1 MEFQTRKR
9 PPVRDLEI
17 SHRQRCDT
25 MIARILL
32 HPYTA
37 DLLTLTGLMLL
48 LVIPSCNPALL
59 GVTP

>member
-1 MEFQTRKR
+1 
-9 PPVRDLEI
+9 
-17 SHRQRCDT
+17 

-48 LVIPSCNPALL
+48 LVIPSCSPELL
-59 GVTP
+59 ETL